1 MPQYTAEKI
10 QGQDIHSRTRGLES
24 FNRAILESALDCMI
38 AIDSDDRVREFNPA
52 AERTFGFR
60 RDEVLGKELA
70 ELIIPRRLRERYRRS
85 LADYLETGKG
95 LLVGKWTEIKALR
108 RDCSEVLVELA
119 ITPFEID
126 NEQFFTAHARDI
138 TERALQID
146 RFHVAAEAAPCGMI
160 MTDEQGHIVL
170 VNAQAEK
177 LFGYA
182 RDELIGQLVHMLVPE
197 RFRGRHPTFRDAY
210 MEQPSARPM
219 GAGRD
224 LFALRKDG
232 SEVPVEIGLS
242 PIKSAQGVAVLSTI
256 VDISERLRVERRL
269 AAQYAI
275 ASLLAGSHS
284 LGEAGPEI
292 IRIIAASGNWV
303 FGSIWLWREEGEKL
317 QCEACWHSAAPSL
330 AEFEKVTYN
339 TSLAST
345 FGLPG
350 RVFASRKPIWIE
362 DVTRDPNF
370 PRRKAAAD
378 AGICGGFG
386 FPLFAEGEMEGVLE
400 LFSPS
405 RVEPDADLLKLAEA
419 LGSQIGLFI
428 QRRKVEMELQQ
439 QKEAAEAANAAKDR
453 FLAMLSHE
461 LRTPLTPVLIWA
473 GGMIDQPSLDPEL
486 QEGLKMICRN
496 IELEAHLIDDLLD
509 LTRLS
514 RGKLQLQP
522 RIVDLHEIVARAI
535 EIVKDDL
542 KAKSLN
548 LTIALEAT
556 SHQMDADP
564 SRLQQVFWN
573 VLQNACKFAPEK
585 GAVSVRSHNPLP
597 NLVRIEVS
605 DSGVGI
611 APENLLKIFNAFEQ
625 GDSRREGL
633 GLGLAISKTIIEMHH
648 GTMSAESGG
657 LGKGSLFRI
666 DLPINSATP
675 TPPA

>member
-1 MPQYTAEKI
+1 
-10 QGQDIHSRTRGLES
+10 
-24 FNRAILESALDCMI
+24 
-38 AIDSDDRVREFNPA
+38 
-52 AERTFGFR
+52 
-60 RDEVLGKELA
+60 
-70 ELIIPRRLRERYRRS
+70 
-85 LADYLETGKG
+85 
-95 LLVGKWTEIKALR
+95 
-108 RDCSEVLVELA
+108 
-119 ITPFEID
+119 
-126 NEQFFTAHARDI
+126 
-138 TERALQID
+138 
-146 RFHVAAEAAPCGMI
+146 
-160 MTDEQGHIVL
+160 
-170 VNAQAEK
+170 
-177 LFGYA
+177 
-182 RDELIGQLVHMLVPE
+182 
-197 RFRGRHPTFRDAY
+197 
-210 MEQPSARPM
+210 
-219 GAGRD
+219 
-224 LFALRKDG
+224 
-232 SEVPVEIGLS
+232 
-242 PIKSAQGVAVLSTI
+242 
-256 VDISERLRVERRL
+256 
-269 AAQYAI
+269 
-275 ASLLAGSHS
+275 
-284 LGEAGPEI
+284 
-292 IRIIAASGNWV
+292 
-303 FGSIWLWREEGEKL
+303 
-317 QCEACWHSAAPSL
+317 
-330 AEFEKVTYN
+330 
-339 TSLAST
+339 
-345 FGLPG
+345 
-350 RVFASRKPIWIE
+350 
-362 DVTRDPNF
+362 
-370 PRRKAAAD
+370 
-378 AGICGGFG
+378 
-386 FPLFAEGEMEGVLE
+386 
-400 LFSPS
+400 
-405 RVEPDADLLKLAEA
+405 
-419 LGSQIGLFI
+419 
-428 QRRKVEMELQQ
+428 MELQQ